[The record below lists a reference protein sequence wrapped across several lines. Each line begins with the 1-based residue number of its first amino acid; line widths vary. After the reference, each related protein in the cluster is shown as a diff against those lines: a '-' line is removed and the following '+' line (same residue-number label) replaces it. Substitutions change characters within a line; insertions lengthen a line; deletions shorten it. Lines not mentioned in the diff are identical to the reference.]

1 MREGRWLI
9 DDWKQICDERTR
21 GGGDFL
27 IVYSLSF
34 DVPNQSL
41 FVSSAHLFTLIHKCS
56 FPLHLCTIL
65 KMRKH
70 NLVDDCGGKRIEEG
84 RNV

>member
-9 DDWKQICDERTR
+9 DDWKQICDKRTR

-41 FVSSAHLFTLIHKCS
+41 FVSSAHLYLLLSI
-56 FPLHLCTIL
+56 
-65 KMRKH
+65 
-70 NLVDDCGGKRIEEG
+70 
-84 RNV
+84 NVLSLFISAPY